1 MPAPRQPLTKLLVQ
15 RTSPHSSRDRFL
27 WDSRVPGFGVRIHP
41 SGRRTYVFQYRASP
55 RQQRRVAIGLHG
67 PLTVETAREAAADL
81 YEAVRKGRDPIAERR
96 TAASRQP
103 DTFEHVA
110 EQFIDKHLRGKQRAP
125 SYIAGTR
132 ALLDNH
138 VLPRWR
144 GRDINTIKRRDV
156 IELLDGVV
164 DKGAP
169 VAANRVLAAVS
180 ALFSWALQR
189 DLIEQ
194 SPTARL
200 AMPSAERK
208 RERTLAADEIRAVW
222 AAAGELAY
230 PFGCFFQMALITG
243 QRRTEVAGMRW
254 QDIDEAE
261 RTWALPS
268 ERTKAGRAHIV
279 PLSPLAIEILEEV
292 QQSAWQLYE
301 PSAGFVFTTRGD
313 RSISGYA
320 NAKACLDNVVAER
333 RTKDGLPAIEPWTI
347 HDIRRTVATGLG
359 RLNIS
364 RFIIA
369 RVLNHADRTVTGIYD
384 RYEYLAEKRRAL
396 DAWATYLGNLIAEPA
411 ANIVPLHRQ
420 MR

>member
-1 MPAPRQPLTKLLVQ
+1 MPATRRPLTKLLVE
-15 RTSPHSSRDRFL
+15 RTAPHPRGDLFL
-27 WDSRVPGFGVRIHP
+27 WDSKVPGFGARIHP

-81 YEAVRKGRDPIAERR
+81 YEAVRKGRDPVAERR
-96 TAASRQP
+96 IAGSRQP
-103 DTFEHVA
+103 DTFEYVA
-110 EQFIDKHLRGKQRAP
+110 EQFIDRHLRGQQRAP
-125 SYIAGTR
+125 SYVAGTR

-144 GRDINTIKRRDV
+144 GRDITTIKRRDV
-156 IELLDGVV
+156 IELLDDVV
-164 DKGAP
+164 EKGAP

-180 ALFSWALQR
+180 SLFSWALQR

-222 AAAGELAY
+222 AAAGELGY
-230 PFGCFFQMALITG
+230 PFGCFFRMGLVTG

-254 QDIDEAE
+254 QDIDQAE
-261 RTWALPS
+261 QTWTLPS

-279 PLSPLAIEILEEV
+279 PLSPLAIEILEEA
-292 QQSAWQLYE
+292 QQSGWQLFGSS
-301 PSAGFVFTTRGD
+301 PGFVFTTRGD

-320 NAKACLDNVVAER
+320 TAKARLDNVVAEC
-333 RTKDGLPAIEPWTI
+333 RTRDGLPAIERWTI

-359 RLNIS
+359 RLNTS

-384 RYEYLAEKRRAL
+384 RNEYVEEKRHAL
-396 DAWATYLGNLIAEPA
+396 DAWATYLANLVEPG
-411 ANIVPLHRQ
+411 ANVVVLRA
-420 MR
+420 

>member
-1 MPAPRQPLTKLLVQ
+1 MPTPRRPLTKLSVE
-15 RTSPHSSRDRFL
+15 RAAPHPSHDLFL
-27 WDSRVPGFGVRIHP
+27 WDSRVPGFAARIHP
-41 SGRRTYVFQYRASP
+41 SGRRTYVFQYRVNS

-67 PLTVETAREAAADL
+67 PLTVETARAAAADL
-81 YEAVRKGRDPIAERR
+81 YEAVRKGRDPVAERR

-110 EQFIDKHLRGKQRAP
+110 EQFIDRHLRGKQRAP

-132 ALLDNH
+132 GLIDNH

-144 GRDINTIKRRDV
+144 GRDIKEITRRDV
-156 IELLDGVV
+156 IELLDDVV
-164 DKGAP
+164 EKGAP

-180 ALFSWALQR
+180 TLFNWALQR

-200 AMPSAERK
+200 AMPSTERK
-208 RERTLAADEIRAVW
+208 RERTLVADEIRAVW

-230 PFGCFFQMALITG
+230 PFGCFFRMALVTG
-243 QRRTEVAGMRW
+243 QRRTEVARMRW
-254 QDIDEAE
+254 HDIEE
-261 RTWALPS
+261 VEGTWTLPS

-279 PLSPLAIEILEEV
+279 PLSPLAIKILEEA
-292 QQSAWQLYE
+292 QQAGWKLFG
-301 PSAGFVFTTRGD
+301 PSPGFVFTTRGD

-320 NAKACLDNVVAER
+320 NAKARLDNLVAER
-333 RTKDGLPAIEPWTI
+333 CTRDGLSAIEPWTI

-359 RLNIS
+359 RLNTS

-384 RYEYLAEKRRAL
+384 RYEYLAEKRHAL
-396 DAWATYLGNLIAEPA
+396 DAWATYLGNLIAEPG
-411 ANIVPLHRQ
+411 ANVVALR
-420 MR
+420 R